1 MPSLDRFDR
10 LKEALAGRYAVLR
23 ELGGG
28 GMAMVYLAEDLRH
41 HRKVALKMLRPELAA
56 ALGPDRFT
64 REIEIAAKLQHPH
77 ILPLLDSGEAD
88 GFLYYVMP
96 YVEGDSLRDRLVRQ
110 GELPVPEAVKL
121 LCEIVDA
128 LAYAHA
134 HGVVHRD
141 IKPDNVMLSGRHAL
155 VMDFGVAKAVS
166 EATGRQSLTTAGV
179 ALGTPAYMAPEQAS
193 ADPHLDQRVDIYA
206 VGAVAYELLAGR
218 PPFTGATP
226 QQVLAAHVTQTPE
239 PITAHRASI
248 SPALA
253 AVVMKCLAK
262 RPADRWQTAD
272 ELLAQLEPLLTPSG
286 GTTPAETRPVP
297 AARRPVVSTRAAIVL
312 ASLVVAMAAAALL
325 LSNGRSAEV
334 TLGRRTQVTLDPGLE
349 VDPAISPDG
358 RFIAFAAGPTS
369 LMKLFVRQLE
379 GGNTISISSDL
390 PGNLR
395 RPLWSPDGARIAF
408 QSPRG
413 IETVTALGGI
423 PKLLVGAE
431 AAGLPTDLAWA
442 PDGRR
447 IVYRV
452 RDTLYTGALDEG
464 TPRRVAAGFEIHSPA
479 WSPDGSWIA
488 YVSGNPEFVYSP
500 SIFGNLAPSAI
511 WLVPAAGG
519 QPIPVTDN
527 KSLNVSPV
535 WLPRGRQLLF
545 ISDRDGGRDIY
556 RVALKSSGRPAGPP
570 TRLSA
575 GLNAHSISLS
585 ADGKRLT
592 YSVFTETAN
601 VWSVPVTGSDA
612 VPVSRGSAITT
623 GRQINEGVDVSRDG
637 RWLAFDSDRSG
648 NQDIYRM
655 SLAGGEPEQLTTDP
669 QDDFGPALSPDGK
682 EIAFHSFRNGN
693 RDIFIMPAAG
703 GPAQPVVATPAQER
717 GPDFSPDGRQLA
729 FSSNLTGLYEV
740 HVVSRAGRRWGAP
753 RRVTRGADLPRT
765 GGGQRWSPDG
775 RFIAYIGGRSLKIIS
790 PAGGEPRTLVDVRD
804 SLTLPVPEKLV
815 WSPDSRLVYF
825 VAHDARGLAGVWSV
839 GLTGGPPQRRV
850 RFEDP
855 ATEFGRGR
863 FAMNGNRI
871 YFPLEKRESDIW
883 TAEVLAR

>member
-1 MPSLDRFDR
+1 
-10 LKEALAGRYAVLR
+10 
-23 ELGGG
+23 
-28 GMAMVYLAEDLRH
+28 MVYLAEDLRH
-41 HRKVALKMLRPELAA
+41 HRKVAVKVLRPELAA
-56 ALGPDRFT
+56 ALGHDRFA
-64 REIEIAAKLQHPH
+64 REIEIAAQLQHPH

-88 GFLYYVMP
+88 GFLYYAMP
-96 YVEGDSLRDRLVRQ
+96 YIDGHSLRDRLVRH
-110 GELPVPEAVKL
+110 GELPVPDAVKL

-128 LAYAHA
+128 LAHAHA

-193 ADPHLDQRVDIYA
+193 ADPHLDHRVDIYA

-226 QQVLAAHVTQTPE
+226 QQVLAAHVTQKPE
-239 PITAHRASI
+239 PITSHRANL
-248 SPALA
+248 SPVLA
-253 AVVMKCLAK
+253 AVVMRCLAK

-286 GTTPAETRPVP
+286 GTTPAETRPV
-297 AARRPVVSTRAAIVL
+297 AAFRRPAVSTGAAIVL
-312 ASLVVAMAAAALL
+312 AVVALVGVAAAILR
-325 LSNGRSAEV
+325 SNRRPGEV

-358 RFIAFAAGPTS
+358 KFISYAAGPTS
-369 LMKLFVRQLE
+369 LMKLYVRQLE
-379 GGNTISISSDL
+379 GGNTVPISTGL

-395 RPLWSPDGARIAF
+395 RPLWSPDGSRIAF

-431 AAGLPTDLAWA
+431 AGNLPSDFAWSA
-442 PDGRR
+442 DGKRM
-447 IVYRV
+447 VYRQ
-452 RDTLYTGALDEG
+452 RDTLYTRALEEG
-464 TPRRVAAGFEIHSPA
+464 TSRPIATGFEIHSPA
-479 WSPDGSWIA
+479 WSPDGAWIA
-488 YVSGNPEFVYSP
+488 YVSGNPDFVFSP

-556 RVALKSSGRPAGPP
+556 RVALRSSGHPVGSP
-570 TRLSA
+570 TQLSA
-575 GLNAHSISLS
+575 GLNAHTLSLS

-592 YSVFTETAN
+592 YSIFTETAN
-601 VWSVPVTGSDA
+601 IWSVA
-612 VPVSRGSAITT
+612 VPPGNAVSVSQGRALTT
-623 GRQINEGVDVSRDG
+623 GRQINEGIDVSRDG
-637 RWLAFDSDRSG
+637 RWLVFDSDRSG
-648 NQDIYRM
+648 NQDVYKM
-655 SLAGGEPEQLTTDP
+655 PVSGGEPEQLTTDP
-669 QDDFGPALSPDGK
+669 QDDFGPAWSPDGK
-682 EIAFHSFRNGN
+682 EIVFHSFRNGN
-693 RDIFIMPAAG
+693 RDIFIVTAAG
-703 GPAQPVVATPAQER
+703 GPAQPVVTTPGQER
-717 GPDFSPDGRQLA
+717 GPDWAPDGQRLA
-729 FSSNLTGLYEV
+729 FSSNMTGIYEV
-740 HVVSRAGRRWGAP
+740 HVVTREGRRWGAP
-753 RRVTRGADLPRT
+753 RRVTRGANLPRA
-765 GGGQRWSPDG
+765 GGGFRWSPDG
-775 RFIAYIGGRSLKIIS
+775 RFIAYISNGRSLKIIS
-790 PAGGEPRTLVDVRD
+790 PAGGESRTLVDIGD
-804 SLTLPVPEKLV
+804 SVTLPVPEKLV

-825 VAHDARGLAGVWSV
+825 VAHDERGLAGVWSV
-839 GLTGGPPQRRV
+839 PLTGGPPRRRV

-855 ATEFGRGR
+855 ATDFGRGR